1 MTRYTTEDEARADM
15 AAIEAQTGKPHFV
28 ADSGPHVW
36 PRFAVCVLPAVGM
49 EVSEAFNG
57 DYYPCGKIAKVSPS
71 LHRIETDEHVV
82 FTRRVGPGI
91 NARQS
96 PVWKRTGQETFTMV
110 PGRVDRRNPDF

>member
-1 MTRYTTEDEARADM
+1 MTRYTTETEAQDNVE
-15 AAIEAQTGKPHFV
+15 AIEAQTGKPHFV

-36 PRFAVCVLPAVGM
+36 PRFALCPLPAVGM

-57 DYYPCGKIAKVSPS
+57 DYCPCGKIVKISAS
-71 LHRIETDEHVV
+71 LHRIETDEHAI

-91 NARQS
+91 NPRQS

-110 PGRVDRRNPDF
+110 QGRIDRRNPDF